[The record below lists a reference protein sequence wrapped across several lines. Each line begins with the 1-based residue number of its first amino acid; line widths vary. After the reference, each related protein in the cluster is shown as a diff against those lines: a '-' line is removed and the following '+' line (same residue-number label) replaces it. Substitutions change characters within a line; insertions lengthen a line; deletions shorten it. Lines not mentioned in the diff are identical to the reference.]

1 MFKNHPKGL
10 IVLFMSNMGERFG
23 YYTMLSIFVLYL
35 QDHFAW
41 SAGRTGSIFG
51 ILLFGTY
58 GSAIIGGFV
67 ADKFLGY
74 SKTVLIGLLVM
85 TSGYFILAKPVG
97 MDPTLVYIA
106 LITIMLGVGLFKGN
120 IAVITGNLYEDKKIS
135 HLRDSAFNL
144 FYMGI
149 NIGAFFAPFT
159 ANALKTLVLK
169 RAGFVYDPS
178 IPKIAHEVL
187 AGNNENIGILKEFAG
202 AGVSN
207 LTEFATNYIRALSNG
222 YNLAFGASGLIM
234 IASLLVFIFFKK
246 HYKHADYLQKD
257 RIKAGTAVDIP
268 KKETIDRIVAL
279 IIVFIAGI
287 AFFTALNLGAGPMTF
302 FARSYTRLTVSKYT
316 NLLFTAPTLFSICIL
331 IIGLTLLLRRKNSL
345 NFKIFGIFLTA
356 ISAVFIGYKLTVFPD
371 TNRIDPELF
380 QTFNPLYIVF
390 LTPAVI
396 GFFAFLNKR
405 KKEPSS
411 PQKMIY
417 GLLITGIAFAI
428 LLIASIRLPKM
439 DTLVGNVVDPSLAV
453 TPYYLITFYLGL
465 TIGEL
470 FFSPIGLSFVAKVAP
485 PKLRGSMQAGWLLA
499 IGLGGL
505 LAGASSVLF
514 ENFNMWQYFVILI
527 GFMLVAA
534 VLIMIFLKKIHTAT
548 SKEL

>member
-1 MFKNHPKGL
+1 
-10 IVLFMSNMGERFG
+10 MGERFG

-58 GSAIIGGFV
+58 GSAIIGGLI

-85 TSGYFILAKPVG
+85 ASGYFILAKPVG
-97 MDPTLVYIA
+97 MDPTFVYIA
-106 LITIMLGVGLFKGN
+106 MITIMLGVGLFKGN

-149 NIGAFFAPFT
+149 NIGAFFSPFT

-169 RAGFVYDPS
+169 KSGYVYNAS

-187 AGNNENIGILKEFAG
+187 AGNNENIQILREFAG
-202 AGVSN
+202 AGVTN
-207 LTEFATNYIRALSNG
+207 LTEFAANYIRALSNG
-222 YNLAFGASGLIM
+222 YNLAFGAAGLTM
-234 IASLLVFIFFKK
+234 LASLLVFVLFKK

-257 RIKAGTAVDIP
+257 KIKAGEAIDIP
-268 KKETIDRIVAL
+268 KKEVTDRIVAL
-279 IIVFIAGI
+279 IIVFIAAI

-302 FARSYTRLTVSKYT
+302 FARSYTRLSVSKFTY
-316 NLLFTAPTLFSICIL
+316 LLFTAPTLFSVCIL
-331 IIGLTLLLRRKNSL
+331 IIGFSLFLRRKNSMKL
-345 NFKIFGIFLTA
+345 RIAGIVLAAVSVIFIY
-356 ISAVFIGYKLTVFPD
+356 YKLNVFPD
-371 TNRIDPELF
+371 INRIDPELF
-380 QTFNPLYIVF
+380 QTFNPVYIVF
-390 LTPAVI
+390 LTPVVI

-405 KKEPSS
+405 NKEPSS
-411 PQKMIY
+411 PRKMIY
-417 GLLITGIAFAI
+417 GLFVTGVAFGV
-428 LLIASIRLPKM
+428 LLIASIGLPKM

-453 TPYYLITFYLGL
+453 TPYFLITFYLGL

-505 LAGASSVLF
+505 LAGSSSVLF
-514 ENFNMWQYFVILI
+514 ENFDMWQYFVLLI
-527 GFMLVAA
+527 GFMIVAA
-534 VLIMIFLKKIHTAT
+534 ILILIFLKKIHAAT
-548 SKEL
+548 SAEL